1 MSYSDSAAIKP
12 NTIRKI
18 RQRIYVILENEPKR
32 EDLLSR
38 FINQALLYLICLN
51 IISVLI
57 CTLIE
62 LPANIISF
70 LNYFELFSII
80 IFTVEYLLR
89 LWVDPYK
96 PSAKHGFLAKLPPY
110 LRFIFSPM
118 GLIDLIAIVPFYLPF
133 IFVIDFRLL
142 RLLRLVRLLRV
153 FKLYRYDKTLRMI
166 SKVLDNALQGLAN
179 VIEYRDKESGEHVKR
194 TQLYVKALIEYL
206 IDTNSIYSE
215 ELRKL
220 QPEIII
226 KSMAL
231 HDVGK
236 IAIPDRILLKP
247 DKLDPDEYEV
257 MKTHTV
263 RGKAIIHEMG
273 DVESSIYLKHCE
285 DICHSHHERYDG
297 KGYPQQLKERD
308 IPLTARLA
316 ALADVYDAL
325 VCPRVYKPAMSYETA
340 GKIIM
345 EGRGTHFDPI
355 IVDAFAVLQENF
367 KEIAQKYN

>member
-1 MSYSDSAAIKP
+1 MNYNDNANKQNI
-12 NTIRKI
+12 IRKI
-18 RQRIYVILENEPKR
+18 RQRVFIILENEPKR
-32 EDLLSR
+32 EDKISR
-38 FINQALLYLICLN
+38 FINNTLLYLISLN

-57 CTLIE
+57 SYLIE
-62 LPANIISF
+62 IPYKVNIF
-70 LNYFELFSII
+70 LNYFELISII

-89 LWVDPYK
+89 LWIDPYR
-96 PSAKHGFLAKLPPY
+96 PTVKHGFFAKLPLY
-110 LRFIFSPM
+110 IRFIFSPM
-118 GLIDLIAIVPFYLPF
+118 GLIDLIAILPFYLPF

-142 RLLRLVRLLRV
+142 RLLRLVRLLRI
-153 FKLYRYDKTLRMI
+153 FKLYRYDKSLKMI

-194 TQLYVKALIEYL
+194 TQLYVKALIDYL

-236 IAIPDRILLKP
+236 IAIPDKILLKP
-247 DKLDPDEYEV
+247 DKLDADEYEI
-257 MKTHTV
+257 MKTHAA
-263 RGKAIIHEMG
+263 RGKSIIHEMG
-273 DVESSIYLKHCE
+273 EVESSIYLKHCE
-285 DICHSHHERYDG
+285 DICHCHHERYDG
-297 KGYPQQLKERD
+297 KGYPQQLKETE

-325 VCPRVYKPAMSYETA
+325 VCTRVYKPAMTYEKA
-340 GKIIM
+340 AEIII
-345 EGRGTHFDPI
+345 EGRGTHFDPV
-355 IVDAFAVLQENF
+355 IVDAFTVLQDHF
-367 KEIAQKYN
+367 KEIAQKYK

>member
-1 MSYSDSAAIKP
+1 MKYRTNIFSML
-12 NTIRKI
+12 
-18 RQRIYVILENEPKR
+18 RQRIFVILENEPKR
-32 EDLLSR
+32 EDKLSR
-38 FINQALLYLICLN
+38 FINQALLCLIGLN
-51 IISVLI
+51 IIAVIISILI
-57 CTLIE
+57 DLPVTLIN
-62 LPANIISF
+62 LF
-70 LNYFELFSII
+70 YYFELFSII
-80 IFTVEYLLR
+80 IFTIEYLLR

-96 PSAKHGFLAKLPPY
+96 PEAKHGFLSKLPVY

-118 GLIDLIAIVPFYLPF
+118 GLIDLIAILPFYLPF
-133 IFVIDFRLL
+133 IVLDFRLL
-142 RLLRLVRLLRV
+142 RLLRLVRLLRI
-153 FKLYRYDKTLRMI
+153 FKLYRYDRTLKMI

-194 TQLYVKALIEYL
+194 TQLYVKALIDYL
-206 IDTNSIYSE
+206 IDNNSVYSD

-247 DKLDPDEYEV
+247 DKLDPDEYEI
-257 MKTHTV
+257 MKTHAV

-273 DVESSIYLKHCE
+273 DAETSIYLKHCE
-285 DICHSHHERYDG
+285 DICNSHHERYDG
-297 KGYPQQLKERD
+297 KGYPDQLKENE

-325 VCPRVYKPAMSYETA
+325 VCPRVYKPAISYEKAA
-340 GKIIM
+340 GIII
-345 EGRGTHFDPI
+345 EGRGTHFDPVI
-355 IVDAFAVLQENF
+355 TDAFTALQDQF
-367 KEIAQKYN
+367 KEIAEKYK